1 LVVACTDQTIS
12 FFSANGKCQNK
23 IKLDETICGIDTFTY
38 EPKQYVALLVALN
51 KEVRIYNETSLVD
64 QQEINEP
71 INWIKYGQLGREQGA
86 LIIGTMSGGLIVKLF
101 RRTATLE
108 EKIGEIGPVQAQ
120 FRKLNIPRRTQI
132 YVDQTIRERK
142 HAQLM
147 HQVF

>member
-1 LVVACTDQTIS
+1 K
-12 FFSANGKCQNK
+12 F
-23 IKLDETICGIDTFTY
+23 IDLKVNF
-38 EPKQYVALLVALN
+38 Q
-51 KEVRIYNETSLVD
+51 VRIYNETSLVD
-64 QQEINEP
+64 QQVINEP

-147 HQVF
+147 HQVFSIVNFTQIKMKIIYRKDHKCITN